1 MKDPENQH
9 SSRPVGDSILTLRT
23 AVLSLSDSLG
33 GLETTKGQI
42 ESVSQTFVPSIINA
56 SLLPSL

>member
-1 MKDPENQH
+1 MWRIN
-9 SSRPVGDSILTLRT
+9 R
-23 AVLSLSDSLG
+23 AVAAAAAAAAAAPSLSDSLG

-56 SLLPSL
+56 SLLSSL

>member
-1 MKDPENQH
+1 MWRINRAAAAAAAAP
-9 SSRPVGDSILTLRT
+9 
-23 AVLSLSDSLG
+23 SLSDSLG

-56 SLLPSL
+56 SLLSSL